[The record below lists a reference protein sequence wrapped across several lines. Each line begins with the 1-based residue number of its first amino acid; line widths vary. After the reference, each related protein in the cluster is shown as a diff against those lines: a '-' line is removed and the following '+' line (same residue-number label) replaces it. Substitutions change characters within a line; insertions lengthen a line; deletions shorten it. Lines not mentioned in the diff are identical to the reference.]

1 MIIEKRWTRD
11 KFRRHYTYN
20 SSEPQRFT
28 LSDKDEVTLRPH
40 RRWVTKTSLKS
51 GRPYDVYRTDG
62 WVIDDPDTRLR
73 FSRYDQK
80 FTLLNEAQLF
90 VQKYGAEIA
99 KGLGR

>member
-11 KFRRHYTYN
+11 NRHYTFN
-20 SSEPQRFT
+20 SSQPFKFT

-51 GRPYDVYRTDG
+51 GRSYDVYRTDG
-62 WVIDDPDTRLR
+62 WVIDDPDARLR

-80 FTLLNEAQLF
+80 FTLLYEAQLF
-90 VQKYGAEIA
+90 VQQYARNIVKE
-99 KGLGR
+99 LGR

>member
-11 KFRRHYTYN
+11 KRHYSYN
-20 SSEPQRFT
+20 SSVPFKFQ
-28 LSDKDEVTLRPH
+28 LKDEITLTPN
-40 RRWVTKTSLKS
+40 RRWITKTKD
-51 GRPYDVYRTDG
+51 GRSYDSYRTDG
-62 WVIDDPDTRLR
+62 WVIDDPDRKLR

-90 VQKYGAEIA
+90 VQQYCNEIV

>member
-11 KFRRHYTYN
+11 KRHYSYN
-20 SSEPQRFT
+20 SSVPFKFQ
-28 LSDKDEVTLRPH
+28 LKDEITLTPN
-40 RRWVTKTSLKS
+40 RRWITKTKD
-51 GRPYDVYRTDG
+51 GRSYDSYRTDG
-62 WVIDDPDTRLR
+62 WVIDDPCAKLR

-90 VQKYGAEIA
+90 VQQYCNEIV

>member
-11 KFRRHYTYN
+11 NRHYTFN
-20 SSEPQRFT
+20 SSEPYQFT
-28 LSDKDEVTLRPH
+28 LSDKGEVTLRPH
-40 RRWVTKTSLKS
+40 RRWITKTSLKS

-62 WVIDDPDTRLR
+62 WVIDDPESKLR

-80 FTLLNEAQLF
+80 FSLLHEAQLF
-90 VQKYGAEIA
+90 VQKYGSEIA

>member
-11 KFRRHYTYN
+11 KRHYSYN
-20 SSEPQRFT
+20 SSEPFKFQ
-28 LSDKDEVTLRPH
+28 LKDEITLTPH
-40 RRWVTKTSLKS
+40 RRWITKTKS
-51 GRPYDVYRTDG
+51 GKSYDSYRTDG
-62 WVIDDPDTRLR
+62 WVIDDPDRKLR

-90 VQKYGAEIA
+90 VQQYCNEIV